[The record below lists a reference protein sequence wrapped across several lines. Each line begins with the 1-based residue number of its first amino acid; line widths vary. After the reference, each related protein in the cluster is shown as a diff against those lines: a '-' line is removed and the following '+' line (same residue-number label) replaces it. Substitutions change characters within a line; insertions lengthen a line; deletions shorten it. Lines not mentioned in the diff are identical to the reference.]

1 MEISSKRTVKELRK
15 YIRETTARINLN
27 IREYRES
34 GKKMPRA
41 YEKQIQRLQRLSGV
55 KKPSRGEIGVGVDRK
70 RKAELLR
77 QAGALKAFDAYDS
90 FSPRAAREAERK
102 YKKSYEA
109 FKQNYGDISF
119 DKWEQLVDIYGTL
132 DSAIV
137 NIYGSEQIKELVQ
150 TEVDDSVDA
159 YDVERILLDT
169 YNEALSDKT
178 SAYTPENLLTI
189 ASAKISNL
197 RMARKGL

>member
-15 YIRETTARINLN
+15 YIREATARINMT

-55 KKPSRGEIGVGVDRK
+55 KKPKRGEIGVGIDRK

-77 QAGALKAFDAYDS
+77 QAGALKAFDAYDT
-90 FSPRAAREAERK
+90 FSPYAVRKAERK
-102 YKKSYEA
+102 YKKAYEA
-109 FKQNYGDISF
+109 FTQNFGDISF
-119 DKWEQLVDIYGTL
+119 DKWEHLVDIYGTL
-132 DSAIV
+132 DGAIV

-150 TEVDDSVDA
+150 TEVDETINA
-159 YDVERILLDT
+159 NDVERILLDT
-169 YNEALSDKT
+169 YNEALSDKAR
-178 SAYTPENLLTI
+178 AYTPENLLTI
-189 ASAKISNL
+189 ASAKTSNL

>member
-1 MEISSKRTVKELRK
+1 MEISSKSTVKELKK
-15 YIRETTARINLN
+15 YIREATARINMT

-34 GKKMPRA
+34 GKKIPRA

-55 KKPSRGEIGVGVDRK
+55 KKPRRGEIGVGVDRK

-77 QAGALKAFDAYDS
+77 QAGALKSFEAYDT
-90 FSPRAAREAERK
+90 FSPHAIRKAERK
-102 YKKSYEA
+102 YRKSYEV
-109 FKQNYGDISF
+109 FTQNYGDISF
-119 DKWEQLVDIYGTL
+119 EKWEQLVDIYGTL

-137 NIYGSEQIKELVQ
+137 NIYGSEQIKEIVQ
-150 TEVDDSVDA
+150 TEVDDTISA
-159 YDVERILLDT
+159 NDVERILLDT
-169 YNEALSDKT
+169 YNSALSDKAR
-178 SAYTPENLLTI
+178 AYTPENLLSI